1 MDGHGLLTT
10 ACLPIHHLAVYEQWT
25 VEGVEPSSAG
35 CKPTVFPL
43 DDTPSHRSS
52 DLGGARTH
60 IPLLK
65 RQVLSRLSYK
75 AVFECVGQDLHLH
88 SLSGAR
94 FTGGEAHLL
103 PSRHIQE

>member
-1 MDGHGLLTT
+1 
-10 ACLPIHHLAVYEQWT
+10 

-35 CKPTVFPL
+35 CEPAVFPL
-43 DDTPSHRSS
+43 DDTPRDQGSGP
-52 DLGGARTH
+52 GGTRTH
-60 IPLLK
+60 IVPLK
-65 RQVLSRLSYK
+65 RRVLSRLSYK

-103 PSRHIQE
+103 PSRHMEE